1 MEQERMELEVDL
13 NNISI
18 SISGYFS
25 SPEFAFPLENNSTNP
40 NFFFEFISELLY
52 TPIPI
57 AVEGAKFGPGEIIV
71 NGDNIKAARREL
83 GHCIIELQKFLRSN
97 VRVLI
102 RMRLIG
108 FHKRGK

>member
-1 MEQERMELEVDL
+1 MELEVDL

-25 SPEFAFPLENNSTNP
+25 SPEFAFPLENNSTYP
-40 NFFFEFISELLY
+40 NFFEFISELLY

-83 GHCIIELQKFLRSN
+83 GHCIIELQKFLRRN
-97 VRVLI
+97 VRVQDAANRVPQERQVKITILT
-102 RMRLIG
+102 
-108 FHKRGK
+108 